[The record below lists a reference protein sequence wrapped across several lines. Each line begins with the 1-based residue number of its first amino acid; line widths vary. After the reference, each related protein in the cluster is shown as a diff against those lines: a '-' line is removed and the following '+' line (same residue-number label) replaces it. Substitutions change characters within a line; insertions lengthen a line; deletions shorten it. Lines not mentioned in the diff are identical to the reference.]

1 MFATESGPFGKLLLC
16 YTDGTSNRIPE
27 GDSVDTATV
36 FQIVLLAAAIAVCG
50 FVIWAV
56 RDLVATSRSTR
67 KLVDDLDAS
76 LIPLLGK
83 ADVTVDAL
91 NAELLRI
98 DEIVTR
104 VEEVTDRVSST
115 SRTVQEVAN
124 APAEIVNEI
133 AGRVRNAFKSR
144 KHSSH
149 HAAAEG
155 DSVQT
160 SEDDQSTTVVE

>member
-1 MFATESGPFGKLLLC
+1 M
-16 YTDGTSNRIPE
+16 
-27 GDSVDTATV
+27 DTASV
-36 FQIVLLAAAIAVCG
+36 LLIVLIVAATAVCG

-56 RDLVATSRSTR
+56 FELVATSRSAR
-67 KLVDDLDAS
+67 RLADDLDAS
-76 LIPLLGK
+76 LIPLLAK

-124 APAEIVNEI
+124 APAEIANEI
-133 AGRVRNAFKSR
+133 AGRVRNVFKSR
-144 KHSSH
+144 KHPSH
-149 HAAAEG
+149 ARESAPTAPASPQATAEDAASPAAP
-155 DSVQT
+155 T
-160 SEDDQSTTVVE
+160 DQNTTPVE

>member
-1 MFATESGPFGKLLLC
+1 M
-16 YTDGTSNRIPE
+16 
-27 GDSVDTATV
+27 DTASAL
-36 FQIVLLAAAIAVCG
+36 QIVLIVAAIAVCG

-56 RDLVATSRSTR
+56 FELVATFRSAR

-76 LIPLLGK
+76 LIPILGK

-91 NAELLRI
+91 NIELLRI

-104 VEEVTDRVSST
+104 VEEVTDRVNST

-133 AGRVRNAFKSR
+133 AVRVRKAFKTR
-144 KHSSH
+144 KH
-149 HAAAEG
+149 AAPTTA
-155 DSVQT
+155 DSAPD
-160 SEDDQSTTVVE
+160 EATTADPNATPV